1 MAIDTTEPTLQRY
14 RSDWRALIV
23 ERPGL
28 LGGRPT
34 LSGTRV
40 GVEMVLEMLG
50 SGSSVETLLR
60 EFPTLRPELIS
71 AALLYGAACVR
82 DRFANESADEDPD
95 ADLD

>member
-1 MAIDTTEPTLQRY
+1 MSVDTTEPTPGLSR
-14 RSDWRALIV
+14 DNWRALIV

-34 LSGTRV
+34 LSGTRI
-40 GVEMVLEMLG
+40 GVDIVLEMLG
-50 SGSSVETLLR
+50 AGSSVETLLR

-82 DRFANESADEDPD
+82 DRFANESSDEDPD